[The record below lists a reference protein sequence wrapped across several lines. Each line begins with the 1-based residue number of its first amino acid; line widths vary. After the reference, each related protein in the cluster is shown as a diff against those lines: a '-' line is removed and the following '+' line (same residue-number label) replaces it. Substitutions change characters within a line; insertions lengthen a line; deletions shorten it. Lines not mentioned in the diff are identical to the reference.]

1 MKSLSGPEKQ
11 YSCRQ
16 VYEEG
21 AALLEEL
28 EDGRLDARLLLE
40 HFCGIN
46 TNRLLS
52 DPESPVG
59 EEKRGAFLE
68 AARRRAAREPLA
80 YIIGEQSFMGL
91 PFVVSEDVLIPEQDT
106 ENLVEEALRLIDDN
120 SRILDLCTGSGC
132 ILLSLLRYTNGCVGV
147 GSDISAAALSIA
159 RKNACNLGLSE
170 QASWVEGDLFS
181 ALSQIPGNGDGKP
194 VFDLIISN
202 PPYIPTR
209 VIETLAPEV
218 RCSEPRLALDGGE
231 DGLDFYRRIIRE
243 APGYLVI
250 GGRLMLEIG
259 YDQAQ
264 AVSSLLEQAGYYGIE
279 ILKDYGGNDR
289 IATAVCS
296 MAQKERN

>member
-106 ENLVEEALRLIDDN
+106 ENLVEEALRLIDDG

-132 ILLSLLRYTNGCVGV
+132 IGLALASSVAAMANAYFMMIMFLKKYRQIGLVESVSKIGKNIVAAVVAVGGSYLVYMGLTSLNVLPMV
-147 GSDISAAALSIA
+147 I
-159 RKNACNLGLSE
+159 NLGVAVLV
-170 QASWVEGDLFS
+170 ACIVYVVLLWVMKFDEVEMLKG
-181 ALSQIPGNGDGKP
+181 
-194 VFDLIISN
+194 VFK
-202 PPYIPTR
+202 R
-209 VIETLAPEV
+209 
-218 RCSEPRLALDGGE
+218 
-231 DGLDFYRRIIRE
+231 
-243 APGYLVI
+243 
-250 GGRLMLEIG
+250 
-259 YDQAQ
+259 
-264 AVSSLLEQAGYYGIE
+264 
-279 ILKDYGGNDR
+279 
-289 IATAVCS
+289 
-296 MAQKERN
+296 